1 MLALDY
7 LEPLI
12 TDFGRTRNLVAASSL
27 EAKASEQN
35 AQATREDIVLAV
47 DFAFYRAPA
56 QAALEAA

>member
-1 MLALDY
+1 MSQ
-7 LEPLI
+7 LI

-47 DFAFYRAPA
+47 DFAFYRALEA
-56 QAALEAA
+56 QAALEVAGGVR